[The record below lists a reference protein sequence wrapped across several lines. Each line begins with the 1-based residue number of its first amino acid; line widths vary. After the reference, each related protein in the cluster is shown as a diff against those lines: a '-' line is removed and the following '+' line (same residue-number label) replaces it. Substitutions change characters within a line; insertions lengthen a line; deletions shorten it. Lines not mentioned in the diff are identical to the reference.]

1 MKVAKQKTKRIDSK
15 YRGQPGSKH
24 SVEKDEKR
32 ISRTNLSSE
41 NKIELKYELKK
52 IFEFLSFINKSKS

>member
-1 MKVAKQKTKRIDSK
+1 MKVVKQKIKRIDSK
-15 YRGQPGSKH
+15 CRGQFGSKY

-32 ISRTNLSSE
+32 LFRINLSLE

-52 IFEFLSFINKSKS
+52 IFEFLSCINKFKF